1 MSLPTLSL
9 EMFAPFSHRID
20 GSLGSDVQLPGVRGA
35 GGAALVQAA
44 TEAERLSS
52 CAAREAGGVGPGRRA
67 SVAKAA
73 RP

>member
-35 GGAALVQAA
+35 ALVQAA
-44 TEAERLSS
+44 TEAERSSS